1 MTRMILS
8 AVTAILLLT
17 AGSAFADITMT
28 FEEFRGG
35 PDATPIS
42 TYYQGISFESGAGGS
57 EWVARL
63 AESNNYN
70 VSSTSGAQWNAGTYW
85 IDDYVSATT
94 ALYYSGNDGI
104 ISFDNKDATYVE
116 LHYAASGGLNL
127 VAYNESGVVLD
138 SDSGPSNLRYINGN
152 ESGPGTLRV
161 VSATDYI
168 AYVIVHD
175 TGNYWT
181 VDNIT
186 TDASGITVIPAPA
199 AILLG
204 MVGLGVVGWLK
215 RRVG

>member
-1 MTRMILS
+1 MILS

-42 TYYQGISFESGAGGS
+42 TYYQGISFQSGAGGS
-57 EWVARL
+57 EWVARR
-63 AESNNYN
+63 AESNSYN
-70 VSSTSGAQWNAGTYW
+70 ISSWPSGQQWNGGTYW
-85 IDDYVSATT
+85 IDDFVSATT
-94 ALYYSGNDGI
+94 ALGYGGDDGR
-104 ISFDNKDATYVE
+104 ISFDDKNATYVE
-116 LHYAASGGLNL
+116 LHYSASGGLNL
-127 VAYNESGVVLD
+127 VAYNESGAVLD
-138 SDSGPSNLRYINGN
+138 SAFGPSNLRYINGN
-152 ESGPGTLRV
+152 ESGPDTLRV